1 MSDKDTYTS
10 PDMVKFS
17 QVINIISTR
26 GSSFKDE
33 KKLAEMIAAIN
44 GLPKY
49 DLKPVADNITNNNTT
64 VNLIAE
70 SGKVKELIDKMKDR
84 F

>member
-1 MSDKDTYTS
+1 M
-10 PDMVKFS
+10 
-17 QVINIISTR
+17 
-26 GSSFKDE
+26 
-33 KKLAEMIAAIN
+33 AEMIAALN

-70 SGKVKELIDKMKDR
+70 SGKVRELINKMKDR
-84 F
+84 L

>member
-1 MSDKDTYTS
+1 MIDKETNTS

-17 QVINIISTR
+17 QVIHIISMR

-33 KKLAEMIAAIN
+33 KKLAEMVAALN

-49 DLKPVADNITNNNTT
+49 DLNPVADNITNNYTT

-70 SGKVKELIDKMKDR
+70 SGKVRELINKMKDKL
-84 F
+84 